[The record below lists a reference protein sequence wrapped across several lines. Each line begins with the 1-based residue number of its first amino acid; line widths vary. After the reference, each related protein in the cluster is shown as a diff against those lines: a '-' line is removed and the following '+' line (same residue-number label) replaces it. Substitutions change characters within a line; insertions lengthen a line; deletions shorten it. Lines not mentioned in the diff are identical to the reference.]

1 MLYKIALSIA
11 AVPVVYILIALGL
24 IVSNQPVADEL
35 VGGKNADGLDFSGTR
50 DQDLSQLAKL
60 QSLDVAGTS
69 PVNYR
74 FYPNQGASK
83 RLIVLI
89 HGSGW
94 HSMQFAGMANY
105 LVENNLGHVVTPDL
119 RGHGVAPERRG
130 DIDYIGQ
137 LEDDLALLIADLKS
151 KHDISQVIIAGH
163 SSGGGLVI
171 RFAGGKHGNIAD
183 GWVLLA
189 PFIRH
194 DAPTARPDAGGWAHP
209 LLRRIIGLSM
219 LNNIGIRW
227 FNSLTAIQF
236 NMPEFVR
243 KGELGH
249 TATLAYSFR
258 LNTSY
263 APRRE
268 YTADL
273 AKMTKPML
281 LLAGNRDEAFRSDA
295 YQATLSPHVKN
306 GEYHILDG
314 LGHIDLVSDPATYRS
329 LKSWLDKL
337 KK

>member
-1 MLYKIALSIA
+1 MLYKIALTIVA
-11 AVPVVYILIALGL
+11 FPIVYIIIALVL
-24 IVSNQPVADEL
+24 IVSNQPVADDM
-35 VGGKNADGLDFSGTR
+35 VGGNDTDGLDFSGTR
-50 DQDLSQLAKL
+50 DQDLSKLAKL
-60 QSLDVAGTS
+60 QSLDVNGSS
-69 PVNYR
+69 PISFR
-74 FYPNQGASK
+74 FYENQGNSK

-94 HSMQFAGMANY
+94 HSMQYAGMANY
-105 LVENNLGHVVTPDL
+105 LIENDLGHVITPDL
-119 RGHGVAPERRG
+119 RGHGVEPERRG

-137 LEDDLALLIADLKS
+137 LEDDIALLIADMRS
-151 KHDISQVIIAGH
+151 KQDISQVIIVGH

-171 RFAGGKHGNIAD
+171 RLAGGKHGNIAD

-194 DAPTARPDAGGWAHP
+194 DAPTARPDAGGWAYP
-209 LLRRIIGLSM
+209 LLPRIIGLSM
-219 LNNIGIRW
+219 LNTIGITW
-227 FNSLTAIQF
+227 FNNITAIQF

-268 YTADL
+268 YAGDL
-273 AKMTKPML
+273 ARMTKPML
-281 LLAGNRDEAFRSDA
+281 LLAGNKDEAFRFDA
-295 YQATLSPHVKN
+295 YESTLSPHVAN

-314 LGHIDLVSDPATYRS
+314 LGHIDLVSDQVTYQS
-329 LKSWLDKL
+329 LKSWLEHLEK
-337 KK
+337 